1 MVLSEEHAKLFYD
14 LWIPL
19 LDFVNRKYK
28 LRKDFYGMDSPQGLP
43 LDVVRFISGKLWE
56 DTSVIDEYI
65 SKNAQNMSEEHISIV
80 RGWKKVVHGNFVVE
94 RHQKNGSILVSCD
107 EDGSVYRVRGIYSSW
122 RELLGT
128 LPMPQIVDTSLI
140 PFHDVIIHDGIV
152 MPYRVCLGKNMADQ
166 ARQMYL
172 NAKEHNRI
180 IECMG
185 ERQINEV
192 VDRIR

>member
-1 MVLSEEHAKLFYD
+1 MVLTEAQAKLFYN

-43 LDVVRFISGKLWE
+43 LDVVRIISEKLWE

-65 SKNAQNMSEEHISIV
+65 TKNEQNMSAEHIFIV
-80 RGWKKVVHGNFVVE
+80 RGWKKAVHGKFVVE
-94 RHQKNGSILVSCD
+94 RHLKNGSILVSCD

-122 RELLGT
+122 RELMGT
-128 LPMPQIVDTSLI
+128 LPMPQIVETSLI
-140 PFHDVIIHDGIV
+140 PIQNVIIHDGIV

-166 ARQMYL
+166 ARNMYM
-172 NAKEHNRI
+172 NAKEQKRI
-180 IECMG
+180 IDSLEDTICY
-185 ERQINEV
+185 
-192 VDRIR
+192 